1 MGPTEIAAHNLKG
14 CITSLLYLLP
24 KIAKQN
30 QQLEGSLKNSS
41 SAIIESTYNLYRISF
56 LSKGP
61 DQN

>member
-14 CITSLLYLLP
+14 WITSLLYLLP

-41 SAIIESTYNLYRISF
+41 SAIIESTCNLDRISF
-56 LSKGP
+56 
-61 DQN
+61 